1 MPQRTSGYS
10 RWVEFF
16 RLECAFTYNKEMIYL
31 LAINFFSWNDMLTL
45 NQLLLSRDIFISVAK
60 REWGWHVAECVLIT
74 IIT

>member
-1 MPQRTSGYS
+1 MPQRKSGYS

-45 NQLLLSRDIFISVAK
+45 NQLLPSRDILHFC
-60 REWGWHVAECVLIT
+60 REK
-74 IIT
+74 